1 MAKIVNDFQ
10 LDPLSVLQYD
20 EYVNMDKST
29 FKVYKKTWVDFV
41 KEQGISK
48 TKEPTEKDVDQFLK
62 SRKANGCN
70 FNTLKSI
77 YR

>member
-62 SRKANGCN
+62 SRNTNGCN

>member
-41 KEQGISK
+41 KEHGISK

-62 SRKANGCN
+62 SRNANGCN